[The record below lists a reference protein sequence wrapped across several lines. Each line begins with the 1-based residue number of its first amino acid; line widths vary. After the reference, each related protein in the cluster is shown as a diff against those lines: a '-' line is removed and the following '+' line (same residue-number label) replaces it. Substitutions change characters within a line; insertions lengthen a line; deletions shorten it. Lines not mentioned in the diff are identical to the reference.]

1 VRNRPRDEPML
12 RFAHVDD
19 ILQDAL
25 EPESAT
31 PPPPPAVAHLPIE
44 QQHFRGWRRLAEVL
58 AKWVGPNWTDTF
70 SYDVHW
76 LNLRNDP
83 YA

>member
-1 VRNRPRDEPML
+1 VDEVLELALERRDEVL
-12 RFAHVDD
+12 V
-19 ILQDAL
+19 
-25 EPESAT
+25 E
-31 PPPPPAVAHLPIE
+31 PAVDHLPIE

-58 AKWVGPNWTDTF
+58 AKWVGPNWTNTF
-70 SYDVHW
+70 PDDVYW

>member
-1 VRNRPRDEPML
+1 VRNHPRAEPVLRFTHVDEVLQLALEPRDEDL
-12 RFAHVDD
+12 V
-19 ILQDAL
+19 
-25 EPESAT
+25 E
-31 PPPPPAVAHLPIE
+31 PAVDHLPIE

-58 AKWVGPNWTDTF
+58 AKWVGPNWTDSF
-70 SYDVHW
+70 PDDVYW